1 MISYRLRGFV
11 NLYIFTAAA
20 LNGGFFLLYALA
32 SINYITWIGLS
43 AKVNIA
49 LYFIAVVLG
58 MMVSARYVSAIGNRF
73 HRISWIDAARLAL
86 RQSMVVSLF
95 IFAVVGATK
104 DKSISRVFVSS
115 YLALS
120 WLLMFGVNSI
130 LPRAL
135 ANLAFQRQHRLPT
148 LFIGDERQLRKLS
161 AWIRAM
167 EHLGIYPVGYLS
179 DESQFSA
186 DREDGLCFL
195 GGTAALTRVIEDR
208 GIGQVV
214 VLEIPETEV
223 ESAKI
228 VEVCQSA
235 GCRLLIYTDIQDR
248 LAIPIMPIVEDGHLF
263 LTVQDEPLEDPMN
276 RAVKRIYD
284 ISLALPVVIFVLPL
298 LTIWVW
304 IMQNLQAPGPVFFV
318 RPRGGQRRT
327 EFPMLKFRSMY
338 VATADSNL
346 ESRQARPSDERV
358 YPFGRFIRRASIDE
372 FPQFLNVLKGE
383 MSIVGP
389 RPHLPRHDHEFA
401 KVAKAYRSR
410 HLVKPG
416 ITGLAQISGLRGE
429 IIDSEMLRKRVE
441 LDLKYITT
449 WSMWLDL
456 QITVRT
462 LWQVFFPP
470 KSAF

>member
-1 MISYRLRGFV
+1 
-11 NLYIFTAAA
+11 
-20 LNGGFFLLYALA
+20 
-32 SINYITWIGLS
+32 
-43 AKVNIA
+43 
-49 LYFIAVVLG
+49 
-58 MMVSARYVSAIGNRF
+58 
-73 HRISWIDAARLAL
+73 
-86 RQSMVVSLF
+86 
-95 IFAVVGATK
+95 
-104 DKSISRVFVSS
+104 
-115 YLALS
+115 
-120 WLLMFGVNSI
+120 
-130 LPRAL
+130 
-135 ANLAFQRQHRLPT
+135 
-148 LFIGDERQLRKLS
+148 
-161 AWIRAM
+161 
-167 EHLGIYPVGYLS
+167 
-179 DESQFSA
+179 
-186 DREDGLCFL
+186 
-195 GGTAALTRVIEDR
+195 
-208 GIGQVV
+208 
-214 VLEIPETEV
+214 
-223 ESAKI
+223 
-228 VEVCQSA
+228 
-235 GCRLLIYTDIQDR
+235 
-248 LAIPIMPIVEDGHLF
+248 
-263 LTVQDEPLEDPMN
+263 
-276 RAVKRIYD
+276 
-284 ISLALPVVIFVLPL
+284 
-298 LTIWVW
+298 
-304 IMQNLQAPGPVFFV
+304 
-318 RPRGGQRRT
+318 
-327 EFPMLKFRSMY
+327 MLKFRSMY